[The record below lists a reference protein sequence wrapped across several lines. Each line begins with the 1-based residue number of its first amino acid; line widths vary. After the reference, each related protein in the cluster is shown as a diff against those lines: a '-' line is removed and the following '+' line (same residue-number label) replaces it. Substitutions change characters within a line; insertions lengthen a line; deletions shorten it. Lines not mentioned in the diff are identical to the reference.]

1 MALLLTEAN
10 VKSLLTMPLAL
21 EAVEDSFRRLAE
33 GSALLHPRQRLHIPG
48 KSYLHYMAAGDSTS
62 GYMGLKVYTSA
73 REGLRFLVP
82 LFQAESG
89 DLVALIE
96 ADYLGQMRTGAASG
110 VATRFMAREEARTA
124 GIVGTGLQARTQLE
138 AIALVRKLES
148 VRAFGRDPKRR
159 EQFAKEMTARLQIPV
174 TAVPSAEEAVRGAE
188 IIITSTTSSNPVVE
202 GRWLEDGMHINAIG
216 ANFPQKRELDDDAV
230 RRAGIVA
237 VDSRE
242 QSKQEAGDLIHAF
255 GGDESQWGQRTG
267 ACWNRGGEDAGTHDL
282 HSNHVVQVER
292 HRDRGYCRR
301 GASLRIGSRAW
312 HRQGGSHVGK
322 RSSIRRGARRLS
334 GALPG
339 MRVKC
344 GCGEGES

>member
-1 MALLLTEAN
+1 MALLLIEAD

-33 GSALLHPRQRLHIPG
+33 GSALLHSRQRLHIPG

-148 VRAFGRDPKRR
+148 VRAFGRDQKRR

-174 TAVPSAEEAVRGAE
+174 TAVSSVEEAVRGAE
-188 IIITSTTSSNPVVE
+188 IIITSTTSTNPVVE

-242 QSKQEAGDLIHAF
+242 QSRQEAGDLIHAF
-255 GGDESQWGQRTG
+255 GGDESQWSRVQELAEIVAGKTPGRTTSTQITLFKSNG
-267 ACWNRGGEDAGTHDL
+267 IAIEDIVVGGRVYELARKRGIGREVPMWEKEARFGEA
-282 HSNHVVQVER
+282 
-292 HRDRGYCRR
+292 RG
-301 GASLRIGSRAW
+301 
-312 HRQGGSHVGK
+312 V
-322 RSSIRRGARRLS
+322 
-334 GALPG
+334 
-339 MRVKC
+339 
-344 GCGEGES
+344 